1 MKKTDKEHHTKLLK
15 ISDKKKKIFKTIRGR
30 EKTLMHRE
38 EKIQMT
44 LDFSSETMQANNNNN
59 KNQWNKMLKLLKGK

>member
-1 MKKTDKEHHTKLLK
+1 
-15 ISDKKKKIFKTIRGR
+15 
-30 EKTLMHRE
+30 MHRE

-59 KNQWNKMLKLLKGK
+59 KNKWNKMPKLLKEN